1 MRRKSAQI
9 GQRDARSLIAPR
21 DLLGSC
27 APPPPPG
34 MPRQPPTELVGRVA
48 GAPRDCVPIR
58 TERESE
64 DRRRRPGDAGL
75 RQRPT
80 VWANHLG
87 PGCSFGLNDIPVF
100 EPTGGSYCRGDIV
113 RSVDR
118 DSHIPGPS
126 CVLGDFVPFTRP

>member
-1 MRRKSAQI
+1 MESVMPLRLLLLAMI
-9 GQRDARSLIAPR
+9 
-21 DLLGSC
+21 LGSC
-27 APPPPPG
+27 APSPPPG
-34 MPRQPPTELVGRVA
+34 MPRQATELVGRVA

-58 TERESE
+58 TSQNLRIA
-64 DRRRRPGDAGL
+64 DGDPETLVYGSG
-75 RQRPT
+75 QT
-80 VWANHLG
+80 VWANHIG
-87 PGCSFGLNDIPVF
+87 PGCSFGINDILVF